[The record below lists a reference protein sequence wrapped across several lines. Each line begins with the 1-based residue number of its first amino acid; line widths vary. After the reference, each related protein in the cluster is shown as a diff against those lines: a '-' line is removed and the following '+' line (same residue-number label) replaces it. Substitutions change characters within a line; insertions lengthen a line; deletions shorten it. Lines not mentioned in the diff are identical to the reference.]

1 MRLHPASLAMT
12 VVALL
17 AAAAPAARPLAG
29 QEPPAIPATAPAQ
42 GADPADEPAVDP
54 AADPAGAPAADPSD
68 GLTVAALRDLGVE
81 TVPGDVPTYHSPGF
95 AHRAATLQ
103 RMVEEGRRF
112 FADSLGLLADV
123 NLAVLSEE
131 DWARITPIPYTIP
144 FFSPGAA
151 LIVLPAT
158 TAGPIVDDYLDSQH
172 RLPAARLQ
180 QIRDAGFSFEEGAHT
195 MVDLI
200 GYHELGHLYTRA
212 YGIQPPGHWVS
223 EFLATY
229 FAYAFLRRAQPHL
242 AELWDGIVQPAP
254 DTRPAHTSLTD
265 FDRLYFGVGPD
276 NYFWYQGTFA
286 ARVSEVFAE
295 RGLGFLGAV
304 RDAFPAGTTDPLAGD
319 QALAR
324 LEAIQPG
331 FLAWA
336 ARLEQ
341 GAIPAT
347 H

>member
-1 MRLHPASLAMT
+1 
-12 VVALL
+12 
-17 AAAAPAARPLAG
+17 
-29 QEPPAIPATAPAQ
+29 
-42 GADPADEPAVDP
+42 
-54 AADPAGAPAADPSD
+54 
-68 GLTVAALRDLGVE
+68 
-81 TVPGDVPTYHSPGF
+81 VPTFHSPGY

-103 RMVEEGRRF
+103 RMVEDGRRF

-123 NLAVLSEE
+123 HLAVLSEE
-131 DWARITPIPYTIP
+131 DWSRITPIPYTIP

-172 RLPAARLQ
+172 RLPQARLQ
-180 QIRDAGFSFEEGAHT
+180 RIRDAGFTFEEGAHT

-212 YGIQPPGHWVS
+212 YGIQIPGHWVS

-229 FAYAFLRRAQPHL
+229 FAYAYLRRAQPHL
-242 AELWDGIVQPAP
+242 AELWDGIVQRAP
-254 DTRPAHTSLTD
+254 DARPAHTSLTD

-276 NYFWYQGTFA
+276 NYFWYQGIFA

-295 RGLGFLGAV
+295 RGLAFLAAV
-304 RDAFPAGTTDPLAGD
+304 RDAFPAGTTDPLPGD
-319 QALAR
+319 EVLAR

-336 ARLEQ
+336 AWLQQ
-341 GAIPAT
+341 GAMPT
-347 H
+347 SH

>member
-1 MRLHPASLAMT
+1 MKLHPLTLAVT

-17 AAAAPAARPLAG
+17 AV
-29 QEPPAIPATAPAQ
+29 TAPADHPLAAQ
-42 GADPADEPAVDP
+42 EPATNP
-54 AADPAGAPAADPSD
+54 AADPAGAPSADPSE
-68 GLTVAALRDLGVE
+68 GLTVAALRALGVE
-81 TVPGDVPTYHSPGF
+81 AVPGDVPTYHSPGY

-103 RMVEEGRRF
+103 RMVEDGRRF
-112 FADSLGLLADV
+112 FADSLGLLADI

-131 DWARITPIPYTIP
+131 DWSRITQIPYTIP

-151 LIVLPAT
+151 MIVLPAT
-158 TAGPIVDDYLDSQH
+158 TAGPVVDDYLDSQH
-172 RLPAARLQ
+172 RLPPSRLQ
-180 QIRDAGFSFEEGAHT
+180 RIRDAGFSFEEGAHT

-212 YGIQPPGHWVS
+212 FGIQPPGHWVS

-229 FAYAFLRRAQPHL
+229 FAYAYLRRAQPHL

-254 DTRPAHTSLTD
+254 DTRPAHMSLTD

-286 ARVSEVFAE
+286 ARVSEVFAQ
-295 RGLGFLGAV
+295 RGLGFLTAV
-304 RDAFPAGTTDPLAGD
+304 RDAFPAGTTDPLPGD
-319 QALAR
+319 EVLAR
-324 LEAIQPG
+324 LEAIHPG
-331 FLAWA
+331 FLVWA
-336 ARLEQ
+336 AWLHRAAPQ
-341 GAIPAT
+341 TT